1 MQIRRY
7 NNDNDYQ
14 YRIQTKGGAVMTKH
28 SRQRDA
34 VYQNLCMRTDHPT
47 AEDVY
52 MSLKAEMPAL
62 SLATVYRNLALLES
76 ENKIIRIGS
85 GGTARYDGNI
95 SPHYH
100 VTCLECG
107 GVHDIFMDDDTLCK
121 KAEKHFGGK
130 ILSHTV
136 MFTGYCPECSEKL
149 G

>member
-1 MQIRRY
+1 MITII
-7 NNDNDYQ
+7 DIE
-14 YRIQTKGGAVMTKH
+14 IQTKGGAVMTKH

-34 VYQNLCMRTDHPT
+34 VYQNLCARTDHPT

-52 MSLKAEMPAL
+52 MSLKAEMPAI
-62 SLATVYRNLALLES
+62 SLATVYRNLALLEG

-85 GGTARYDGNI
+85 GGTARYDGNV

-107 GVHDIFMDDDTLCK
+107 AVDDVFMDDDSLCK
-121 KAEKHFGGK
+121 KAEKLFKGK

-136 MFTGYCPECSEKL
+136 MFTGYCPLCAEKI

>member
-1 MQIRRY
+1 
-7 NNDNDYQ
+7 
-14 YRIQTKGGAVMTKH
+14 MTKH

-62 SLATVYRNLALLES
+62 SLATVYRNLAMLES

-136 MFTGYCPECSEKL
+136 MFTGYCPECSEKV

>member
-1 MQIRRY
+1 
-7 NNDNDYQ
+7 
-14 YRIQTKGGAVMTKH
+14 MTKH

-47 AEDVY
+47 AEEVY
-52 MSLKAEMPAL
+52 LSLKTEIPAL
-62 SLATVYRNLALLES
+62 SLATVYRNLAMLEG

-100 VTCLECG
+100 LTCLECG
-107 GVHDIFMDDDTLCK
+107 GVHDIFMDDAGLCD
-121 KAEKHFGGK
+121 AASKHFGGR
-130 ILSHTV
+130 ILSHSV
-136 MFTGYCPECSEKL
+136 MFTGYCPDCSEKV

>member
-1 MQIRRY
+1 
-7 NNDNDYQ
+7 
-14 YRIQTKGGAVMTKH
+14 MTKH

-62 SLATVYRNLALLES
+62 SLATVYRNLALLEG

-100 VTCLECG
+100 ITCLKCG
-107 GVHDIFMDDDTLCK
+107 AVDDIFMDDDTLCK
-121 KAEKHFGGK
+121 KASKLYGGK
-130 ILSHTV
+130 ILSHSV
-136 MFTGYCPECSEKL
+136 MFTGICPGCSEKV